1 MNAQRFAAV
10 TERFAGLHIG
20 VAGDFCLDRYL
31 EIDPARNETSLETG
45 LPVHNVVRVRAQPG
59 GAGTIVNNLVAL
71 GVGRI
76 ELVGFCGDDGE
87 GYELRRALAA
97 MPGVA
102 LENFVTTRHRRTFVY
117 CKPLVLEPGH
127 APRELNRLDSK
138 NWTPTPLELQRDL
151 AERVGGLARQVDA
164 LVLLD
169 QVDIAET
176 GVVTPPVCEAARSA
190 LAERSNLLVLAD
202 SRRGLQSYPPLGFK
216 MNAAELGRFSGAEAN
231 SVCADLETVRR
242 LATTLAEQTGQP
254 VFVTLAERGI
264 VGAAKGQPAKHISAL
279 PLRGPIDIVGAGD
292 AVTATLTAS
301 LSAGAQLHEAME
313 LAMAAA
319 SLVVHQLGTTGAATV
334 ADMARLIMPG
344 LGKAQ

>member
-1 MNAQRFAAV
+1 MNAERFAAI

-20 VAGDFCLDRYL
+20 VAGDYCLDRYL
-31 EIDPARNETSLETG
+31 EIDPARSETSLETG

-97 MPGVA
+97 LAGVE
-102 LENFVTTRHRRTFVY
+102 LEHFITTPHRRTFVY
-117 CKPLVLEPGH
+117 CKPLVLEPRRP
-127 APRELNRLDSK
+127 PRELNRLDSK

-151 AERVGGLARQVDA
+151 ADRVREVTGRVDA

-169 QVDIAET
+169 QVDFAET
-176 GVVTPPVCEAARSA
+176 GVVTPPVCEAARAA
-190 LAERSNLLVLAD
+190 LIERNGLLVLAD

-216 MNAAELGRFSGAEAN
+216 MNATELGRFSSTEAN
-231 SVCADLETVRR
+231 SAGTDLDTVRR
-242 LATTLAEQTGQP
+242 LAATLAEQTGQP

-264 VGAAKGQPAKHISAL
+264 VGAAKGHPAEHIPAL
-279 PLRGPIDIVGAGD
+279 PLRGPIDVVGAGD
-292 AVTATLTAS
+292 AVTATLAAS

-313 LAMAAA
+313 LAMSAA
-319 SLVVHQLGTTGAATV
+319 SLVVHQLGTTGVATV
-334 ADMARLIMPG
+334 AAMARLNRNESG
-344 LGKAQ
+344 A